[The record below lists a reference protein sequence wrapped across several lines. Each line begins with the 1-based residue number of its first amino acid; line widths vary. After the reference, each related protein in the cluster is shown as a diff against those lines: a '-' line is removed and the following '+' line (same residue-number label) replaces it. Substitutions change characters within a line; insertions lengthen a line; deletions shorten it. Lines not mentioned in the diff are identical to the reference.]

1 MTPKEIT
8 LTGKQKRYLRGL
20 GSTIDPI
27 VHIGKGGILPGVWQQ
42 ADDALEAREL
52 VKVRVLNNCL
62 EDTGEVAKAL
72 SGQLDAALVQVIGR
86 TFLLYRPS
94 MKNPQILLP

>member
-1 MTPKEIT
+1 MTTPEIS
-8 LTGKQKRYLRGL
+8 LSGKQKRFLRGL

-27 VHIGKGGILPGVWQQ
+27 IQVGKGGIVPGVIQQ
-42 ADDALEAREL
+42 ADEALEAREL

-62 EDTGEVAKAL
+62 DDAKAVAGEL
-72 SGQLDAALVQVIGR
+72 SKHSQAALVQVIGR

-94 MKNPQILLP
+94 AKNPQIELP